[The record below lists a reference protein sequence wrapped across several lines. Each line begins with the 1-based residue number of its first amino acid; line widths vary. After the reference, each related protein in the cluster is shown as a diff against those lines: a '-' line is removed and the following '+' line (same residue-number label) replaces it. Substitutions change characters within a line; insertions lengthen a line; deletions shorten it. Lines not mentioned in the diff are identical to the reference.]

1 MKNNLSFK
9 LVIISL
15 FLYCGNNSLE
25 AASGKKYA
33 LTSPDGKLKVEISTG
48 DKLSY
53 QIMHEKDTIL
63 SLSNIGL
70 VLADGTEIGNNS
82 QVTGIKRKKIRDNV
96 ESPFY
101 RFKEFVAACNELDLK
116 LIDGFGVT
124 FRA

>member
-9 LVIISL
+9 LVVISL

-33 LTSPDGKLKVEISTG
+33 LASPDGKLKVEISTG

-53 QIMHEKDTIL
+53 QVMHEKDTIL

-70 VLADGTEIGNNS
+70 VLADGTEIVSYFGSVSQNQNRKLFSGN
-82 QVTGIKRKKIRDNV
+82 RYKKEKDQ
-96 ESPFY
+96 
-101 RFKEFVAACNELDLK
+101 
-116 LIDGFGVT
+116 G
-124 FRA
+124 

>member
-9 LVIISL
+9 LVVISL

-33 LTSPDGKLKVEISTG
+33 LASPDGKLKVEISTG

-70 VLADGTEIGNNS
+70 VLADGTEIGNNKVAVPDAFYKVILINDS
-82 QVTGIKRKKIRDNV
+82 QTL
-96 ESPFY
+96 STP
-101 RFKEFVAACNELDLK
+101 
-116 LIDGFGVT
+116 
-124 FRA
+124 